1 LRVIAG
7 ENRRVTVCFDLGGWS
22 PALYADILG
31 AEFDLLTC
39 RKGPAPDVP
48 VTTFTTVGLR

>member
-1 LRVIAG
+1 
-7 ENRRVTVCFDLGGWS
+7 VTVCFDLGGWS